1 MLKFKIKEN
10 LKDFV
15 AINLGNYF
23 IKGLIIKDNKIYDY
37 FIEKRTDLVSLIK
50 KIWQE
55 KKIQTD
61 KVKLS
66 IKDLNCLVR
75 IFPFIK
81 LERKKLKEALAYEL
95 SKHIPFSSQEV
106 YFDFFI
112 LNELSQNEVN
122 LLLAVSKKD
131 IIDKIIETFE
141 NQKLNILEIT
151 LDSVS
156 TINLFLN
163 KYKEDKN
170 FNVSI
175 LDIGYSLSTLI
186 LLEKGIPFVLREI
199 TFGTKDIV
207 NIILNLKN
215 ISDID
220 KWLFELKDYEEFF
233 KVSGDIL
240 FNLCK
245 EIRTSFD
252 YFELKKAKPIEKL
265 YITGGIANI
274 FYKGKFFQHT
284 LNVKTDVLN
293 KNSQLPDLFKEAFS
307 VALGLT
313 L

>member
-1 MLKFKIKEN
+1 MIEFKIKEGV
-10 LKDFV
+10 KDFV

-23 IKGLIIKDNKIYDY
+23 IKGVIIKDNKISDY
-37 FIEKRTDLVSLIK
+37 FIEKRTDLTSLIK

-55 KKIQTD
+55 KKIQID

-81 LERKKLKEALAYEL
+81 LERKKLKEALTYEL
-95 SKHIPFSSQEV
+95 SKHIPFSPEEI

-112 LNELSQNEVN
+112 LNEINQNEVN

-131 IIDKIIETFE
+131 IIDKILEVFE
-141 NQKLNILEIT
+141 DQKLRVLSIT
-151 LDSVS
+151 LDGISL
-156 TINLFLN
+156 INLFLDR
-163 KYKEDKN
+163 YKEDRN
-170 FNVSI
+170 SNVSI
-175 LDIGYSLSTLI
+175 LDIGHSLSTLI
-186 LLEKGIPFVLREI
+186 LLEKGIPFILREI
-199 TFGTKDIV
+199 TFGTKDII
-207 NIILNLKN
+207 NILLNLKD

-233 KVSGDIL
+233 KVSSDIL
-240 FNLCK
+240 FNLCR

-274 FYKGKFFQHT
+274 LYKSKFFENT
-284 LNVKTDVLN
+284 FNLNIDVLN
-293 KNSQLPDLFKEAFS
+293 KNSTVPDLFKEAFS
-307 VALGLT
+307 VVSGLI